1 MDVVLKIMGGSLGLL
16 VPYLFVFALAKGIKL
31 APFGAAKKTS
41 SRTAIMGL
49 VGCWTVA
56 VWALS
61 LAGTFSFHAGDKI
74 PRVLI
79 PLFVPVLAG
88 AGALASRDFRTILDH
103 TPLATLAGVQS
114 FRFAGAAFLI
124 VVHLGIL
131 PAEFATGGYGD
142 LLTASLAVIAAVLL
156 MRGPSA
162 IGTAAFWGFTLAG
175 LLDLLNVAYLILRY
189 YPIWYSDA
197 PSSAPLS
204 DFALIM
210 IPAVAAPLAL
220 LLHAY
225 AIREMFRRAVQT
237 TPSTS
242 PTSDGGAR

>member
-16 VPYLFVFALAKGIKL
+16 VPYLFVVALTKGIDR
-31 APFGAAKKTS
+31 APFDQAKKVS
-41 SRTAIMGL
+41 SRKGIMGL
-49 VGCWTVA
+49 VACWTVA

-79 PLFVPVLAG
+79 PLFVPVFAG
-88 AGALASRDFRTILDH
+88 VGALVSRDFRAILDH
-103 TPLATLAGVQS
+103 TPLATLVGVQS
-114 FRFAGAAFLI
+114 FRFAGAAFFL
-124 VVHLGIL
+124 VVHLGML
-131 PAEFATGGYGD
+131 PSAFAAGGYGD
-142 LLTASLAVIAAVLL
+142 LVTASLAAIAALLL

-175 LLDLLNVAYLILRY
+175 LCDLLTVAYLILRY
-189 YPIWYSDA
+189 YPIWYRDA

-220 LLHAY
+220 LLHTY
-225 AIREMFRRAVQT
+225 AIQGVLRRAA
-237 TPSTS
+237 P
-242 PTSDGGAR
+242 